1 MNLLHLS
8 QRAGLIAGIPV
19 TRILTPTK
27 QKSKMNLDRPEETL
41 RLMQLCSPMLP
52 TGAFAYSQG
61 LEFAVSKGWVK
72 DNDTTKMWI
81 QGLLENSLTYLDVP
95 LLSRLYKAWS
105 ANDNKS
111 ILYWND
117 YLYACRD
124 SKELREEDKHLAHAL
139 ARLLGDLGISEAIEW
154 KENPRAC
161 FLSVFALGAW
171 HWKIQ
176 LKEASLGY
184 LWMWAENQVL
194 AAIKLIPLGQTD
206 GQKLLSSVIEV
217 IPDQVLIGLSLKDEE
232 IGYTTPGQGI
242 ASALHETQY
251 TRLFRS

>member
-1 MNLLHLS
+1 MGTPIIHT
-8 QRAGLIAGIPV
+8 LI
-19 TRILTPTK
+19 PTN
-27 QKSKMNLDRPEETL
+27 QKSKMNPDRPAETL

-72 DNDTTKMWI
+72 DHDTTKMWI

-95 LLSRLYKAWS
+95 MLSRLYKAWS
-105 ANDNKS
+105 VSDKKNV
-111 ILYWND
+111 LYWND

-124 SKELREEDKHLAHAL
+124 SKELREEEKQLAHAL
-139 ARLLGDLGISEAIEW
+139 ARLLGDLGVSEAIEW

-161 FLSVFALGAW
+161 FLSLFALGAW

-194 AAIKLIPLGQTD
+194 AAIKLVPLGQTD
-206 GQKLLSSVIEV
+206 GQKLLSSAIEM

-232 IGYTTPGQGI
+232 IGYTSPGQGI

>member
-1 MNLLHLS
+1 MN
-8 QRAGLIAGIPV
+8 P
-19 TRILTPTK
+19 
-27 QKSKMNLDRPEETL
+27 DRPAETL

-61 LEFAVSKGWVK
+61 LEFAVSKDWVK
-72 DNDTTKMWI
+72 DNGTTKMWI

-105 ANDNKS
+105 VNDKKNV
-111 ILYWND
+111 LYWND

-124 SKELREEDKHLAHAL
+124 SKELREEEKQLAHAL
-139 ARLLGDLGISEAIEW
+139 ARLLGDLGISDAIEW

-161 FLSVFALGAW
+161 FLSLFALGTW
-171 HWKIQ
+171 HWKIP

-194 AAIKLIPLGQTD
+194 AAIKLVPLGQTD
-206 GQKLLSSVIEV
+206 GQKLLSSTIEI
-217 IPDQVLIGLSLKDEE
+217 IPDQVLIGSSLKDEE
-232 IGYTTPGQGI
+232 IGYTSPGQGI

>member
-1 MNLLHLS
+1 
-8 QRAGLIAGIPV
+8 
-19 TRILTPTK
+19 
-27 QKSKMNLDRPEETL
+27 MNLDRPEETL

-161 FLSVFALGAW
+161 FLSVFGLGAW

>member
-1 MNLLHLS
+1 
-8 QRAGLIAGIPV
+8 
-19 TRILTPTK
+19 
-27 QKSKMNLDRPEETL
+27 MNLDRPEETL

-139 ARLLGDLGISEAIEW
+139 ARLLDDLGISEAIEW
-154 KENPRAC
+154 KENSRAC

-217 IPDQVLIGLSLKDEE
+217 IPDQVLIGSSLKDEE

>member
-1 MNLLHLS
+1 MSLLHLS

-206 GQKLLSSVIEV
+206 GQKLLSSTIEM
-217 IPDQVLIGLSLKDEE
+217 IPDQVLIGSSLKDEE
-232 IGYTTPGQGI
+232 IGYTSPGQGI

>member
-1 MNLLHLS
+1 M
-8 QRAGLIAGIPV
+8 GTPV
-19 TRILTPTK
+19 TRTLTPTK
-27 QKSKMNLDRPEETL
+27 RKFKMSFDRSEETL

-72 DNDTTKMWI
+72 DNGTTKMWI

-105 ANDNKS
+105 VNDKKNV
-111 ILYWND
+111 LYWND

-124 SKELREEDKHLAHAL
+124 SKELREEEKQLAHAL
-139 ARLLGDLGISEAIEW
+139 ARLLGDLGISDAIEW

-161 FLSVFALGAW
+161 FLSLFALGAW
-171 HWKIQ
+171 HWKIP

-184 LWMWAENQVL
+184 LWMWSENQVL
-194 AAIKLIPLGQTD
+194 AAIKLVPLGQTS
-206 GQKLLSSVIEV
+206 GQKLLSSTIEI
-217 IPDQVLIGLSLKDEE
+217 IPDLVFTGLALQDTE
-232 IGYTTPGQGI
+232 IGYTTPGQGM
-242 ASALHETQY
+242 ASAFHETQY

>member
-1 MNLLHLS
+1 MGTPIIHT
-8 QRAGLIAGIPV
+8 LI
-19 TRILTPTK
+19 PTN
-27 QKSKMNLDRPEETL
+27 QKSKMNPDRPAETL

-72 DNDTTKMWI
+72 DKDTTKMWI

-105 ANDNKS
+105 VSDKKNV
-111 ILYWND
+111 LYWND

-124 SKELREEDKHLAHAL
+124 SKELREEEKQLAHAL
-139 ARLLGDLGISEAIEW
+139 ARLLGDLGISDAIEW

-161 FLSVFALGAW
+161 FLSLFALGAW
-171 HWKIQ
+171 HWKIP

-184 LWMWAENQVL
+184 LWMWAENQV
-194 AAIKLIPLGQTD
+194 
-206 GQKLLSSVIEV
+206 
-217 IPDQVLIGLSLKDEE
+217 
-232 IGYTTPGQGI
+232 
-242 ASALHETQY
+242 
-251 TRLFRS
+251 

>member
-1 MNLLHLS
+1 
-8 QRAGLIAGIPV
+8 
-19 TRILTPTK
+19 
-27 QKSKMNLDRPEETL
+27 MNLDRPEETL

-171 HWKIQ
+171 YWKIQ
-176 LKEASLGY
+176 IKEASLGY

-232 IGYTTPGQGI
+232 IGYTSPGQGI

>member
-8 QRAGLIAGIPV
+8 QKAGLIAGIPV

-27 QKSKMNLDRPEETL
+27 QKSKMNLDRPEQTL

-194 AAIKLIPLGQTD
+194 AAIKLIPFC
-206 GQKLLSSVIEV
+206 LLYTSPSPRDKRQSRMPSS
-217 IPDQVLIGLSLKDEE
+217 
-232 IGYTTPGQGI
+232 
-242 ASALHETQY
+242 A
-251 TRLFRS
+251 

>member
-1 MNLLHLS
+1 MNLLNLS

-139 ARLLGDLGISEAIEW
+139 ARLLGDLGISKAIEW

-194 AAIKLIPLGQTD
+194 AAIKLVPLGQTD
-206 GQKLLSSVIEV
+206 GQKLLSSTIEM
-217 IPDQVLIGLSLKDEE
+217 IPGQVLIGSSLKDEE
-232 IGYTTPGQGI
+232 IGYTSPGQGI

>member
-1 MNLLHLS
+1 MNLLPLS
-8 QRAGLIAGIPV
+8 RKAVPIAGTPV
-19 TRILTPTK
+19 TRTLTPTK

>member
-1 MNLLHLS
+1 
-8 QRAGLIAGIPV
+8 
-19 TRILTPTK
+19 
-27 QKSKMNLDRPEETL
+27 MNLDRPEETL

-194 AAIKLIPLGQTD
+194 AAIKLVPLGQTS
-206 GQKLLSSVIEV
+206 GQKILSSTIEM
-217 IPDQVLIGLSLKDEE
+217 IPDQVLIGSSLKDEE
-232 IGYTTPGQGI
+232 IGYTSPGQGI

>member
-1 MNLLHLS
+1 
-8 QRAGLIAGIPV
+8 
-19 TRILTPTK
+19 
-27 QKSKMNLDRPEETL
+27 MNLDRPEETL

-154 KENPRAC
+154 KEIPRSC
-161 FLSVFALGAW
+161 FLSVFGLGAW

-194 AAIKLIPLGQTD
+194 AAIKLVPLGQTS
-206 GQKLLSSVIEV
+206 GQKLLSSAIEI
-217 IPDQVLIGLSLKDEE
+217 IPELSL
-232 IGYTTPGQGI
+232 IHI
-242 ASALHETQY
+242 
-251 TRLFRS
+251 

>member
-232 IGYTTPGQGI
+232 IGYTSPGQGI

>member
-1 MNLLHLS
+1 MSLPPLNPK
-8 QRAGLIAGIPV
+8 AEPIAGTPV
-19 TRILTPTK
+19 TRIRTLIK
-27 QKSKMNLDRPEETL
+27 QKSKMDLDRSEETL

-61 LEFAVSKGWVK
+61 LEFAVSSGWIK
-72 DNDTTKMWI
+72 DHETTKVWI
-81 QGLLENSLTYLDVP
+81 YGLLQNSLTYLDVP

-105 ANDNKS
+105 VNDKKDV
-111 ILYWND
+111 LYWND

-124 SKELREEDKHLAHAL
+124 SKELREEEKQLAHAL
-139 ARLLGDLGISEAIEW
+139 ARLLGDLGVSEAIEW

-161 FLSVFALGAW
+161 FLSLFALGAW
-171 HWKIQ
+171 HWKIP

-194 AAIKLIPLGQTD
+194 AAIKLVPLGQTD
-206 GQKLLSSVIEV
+206 GQKLLSSTIEM
-217 IPDQVLIGLSLKDEE
+217 IPGQVLIGSSLKDEE
-232 IGYTTPGQGI
+232 IGYTSPGQGI